1 MSLSRSCVS
10 SAEGAYWKE
19 HERDFPVLSRLARD
33 LLAVPATGAGVERF
47 FNSTR
52 DICHYRR
59 GSLNEE
65 TIQDLMM
72 MMYMCAQKFTL
83 DNIQATHEEELTLKA
98 TEDEFELISD
108 REEEKLESIG
118 ARDQAM
124 QLEESD
130 SELEVSRL
138 RDLSRDIS
146 EELDREDEGTSLLPP
161 LVQFRERSQKQS
173 FGMVTVSSSRLQRYE
188 LY

>member
-1 MSLSRSCVS
+1 MPK
-10 SAEGAYWKE
+10 A
-19 HERDFPVLSRLARD
+19 D
-33 LLAVPATGAGVERF
+33 
-47 FNSTR
+47 
-52 DICHYRR
+52 
-59 GSLNEE
+59 
-65 TIQDLMM
+65 
-72 MMYMCAQKFTL
+72 
-83 DNIQATHEEELTLKA
+83 IQATHEEELTLKA

-173 FGMVTVSSSRLQRYE
+173 FGMITVSSSRLQRYE

>member
-1 MSLSRSCVS
+1 M
-10 SAEGAYWKE
+10 
-19 HERDFPVLSRLARD
+19 
-33 LLAVPATGAGVERF
+33 PATGAGVERF

-83 DNIQATHEEELTLKA
+83 DSQQYSHLGKKKMPKADIQATHEEELTLKA

-146 EELDREDEGTSLLPP
+146 EELDSEDEGTSLLPP